1 MGRQPAAVWQFSQ
14 GMASGPC
21 GLRVV
26 SRCGVGAGALAAD
39 EENSSTPHRI

>member
-14 GMASGPC
+14 GIASGPC

-26 SRCGVGAGALAAD
+26 SRCGVGPGALAAD
-39 EENSSTPHRI
+39 EEKSSSQHRI